1 MRLSDD
7 IAASNMEVERQSP
20 PGCVGG
26 IRFLAAIAIY
36 QLEVNSSVSF
46 RTLQAAAAR
55 LAPELGSIEIL
66 IYDNTP
72 GADPRRPLGFAEH
85 VDYFTTGRNDGLA
98 AAFNFALAR
107 ARQKKCDWLITLDQ
121 DTALPAEFLERVAK
135 IAQEIKGEPS
145 IAAITP
151 RIVGDGRVL
160 SPNWFALGAFPKWF
174 PKGYVGVS
182 PHRTFAFNSSST
194 LRVSALGQINGYSP
208 NFWLD
213 NSDSHLYHQLHLFGK
228 GVFVAGDLEVG
239 HSFSMLDKKNR
250 MSIPRY
256 RNILAA
262 ESAFW
267 DISMNRLAGAE
278 RTLRLMGRWVKQCVA
293 GDPKE
298 FREETAVGVKKRL
311 LTSRRQRIHRWEREL
326 ESRLESRKL
335 PPRIAGVAD
344 GATPLKISVC
354 MASCDGERFIREQ
367 VDTVLRQLSASDEL
381 IIVDDASRDN
391 TRTIIAEFN
400 DDRIMLVKHE
410 SRQGIVPTFEHAI
423 RSASGDILFLCD
435 QDDIWPSDKVP
446 RVMEVFCEHPD
457 VSLVVTNLKVIDEG
471 GAVVGGSRDD
481 YRRFDARVLPNL
493 FSNRFQGSTMA
504 FRSSL
509 IREVLP
515 FPQGCHLLHD
525 AWIGMRNTIAGGRCY
540 YLNEE
545 LLLYRRHSRNA
556 SRSLSVVQKLLK
568 RARLLMALAVRGL
581 RDQAG
586 ATKTV

>member
-1 MRLSDD
+1 MPLSDD
-7 IAASNMEVERQSP
+7 IAASNMEVERPSSR
-20 PGCVGG
+20 GCVGG
-26 IRFLAAIAIY
+26 VRFLAAIAIY
-36 QLEVNSSVSF
+36 QLKINDSVSF

-55 LAPELGSIEIL
+55 LPTDLGSIDIL

-72 GADPRRPLGFAEH
+72 GAEPQRPQELSEH
-85 VDYFTTGRNDGLA
+85 VDYFATGLNDGLA
-98 AAFNFALAR
+98 AAFNFALATAQR
-107 ARQKKCDWLITLDQ
+107 KKCDWLITLDQ
-121 DTALPAEFLERVAK
+121 DTVLPAEFLVEVAN
-135 IAQEIKGEPS
+135 IAQRIKDEPS
-145 IAAITP
+145 IAAIAP

-160 SPNWFALGAFPKWF
+160 SPNWFALGAFPEWF

-182 PHRTFAFNSSST
+182 PHRTFAFNSAST

-213 NSDSHLYHQLHLFGK
+213 NSDSYLYHQLHLYGK
-228 GVFVAGDLEVG
+228 KVFVAGDLEVT

-267 DISMNRLAGAE
+267 DMSMNRLAGAE
-278 RTLRLMGRWVKQCVA
+278 RTLRLMGRWVKQCVV

-298 FREETAVGVKKRL
+298 FRKETAVAVKRRL
-311 LTSRRQRIHRWEREL
+311 VTSRRRRLHEWEREL
-326 ESRLESRKL
+326 GSRKSR
-335 PPRIAGVAD
+335 PKIAGVVD

-354 MASCDGERFIREQ
+354 MASCNGERFIREQ

-381 IIVDDASRDN
+381 IIVDDASQDN
-391 TRTIIAEFN
+391 TRSAIAEFN
-400 DDRIMLVKHE
+400 DDRIRLVRHE
-410 SRQGIVPTFEHAI
+410 SRRGIVRTFEHAI
-423 RSASGDILFLCD
+423 RSASGDVLFLCD

-457 VSLVVTNLKVIDEG
+457 VSLVVTNMKVIDEA
-471 GAVVGGSRDD
+471 GAVVRGSRGG
-481 YRRFDARVLPNL
+481 YRRFDAGVLPNL
-493 FSNRFQGSTMA
+493 LSNRFQGSTMA

-525 AWIGMRNTIAGGRCY
+525 AWIGMRNTIAGGKCY

-545 LLLYRRHSRNA
+545 LLLYRRHLQNA
-556 SRSLSVVQKLLK
+556 SRPLNILQKLLK
-568 RARLLMALAVRGL
+568 RARLLTALALRGL
-581 RDQAG
+581 RDYQAG
-586 ATKTV
+586 TTKTV